1 MGKIEK
7 IESVEVGLLIPYANN
22 AKIHGKNQL
31 EMLKKSIQEFGFLT
45 PCLIDKDFN
54 LIAGHG
60 RVMAAKALGMKE
72 IPCVYVE
79 GLSEEQRRAYILAD
93 NRLGELGEWDMD
105 LVFEELNSLN
115 DMDFDVSLTGFDF
128 DGMNSSEPE
137 AKEDD
142 FEEDIPE
149 EPKSKP
155 GDLYQLGKHRLI
167 CGDSSDVTVM
177 QKLLGGGSVSLY
189 ITDPPYNV
197 DYEGKAKNHL
207 KIQNDS
213 MSDDDFKNFLRSAFF
228 AADTVMNPGAAYYVF
243 YAGRKELELFP
254 ACKEIGWPIK
264 QVLIWNKSSMIL
276 GRQDYQWKHE
286 PCIYGWK
293 EGASHYFINDR
304 TLTTVIDEKRPA
316 KNLLHPTMKPIELI
330 SQFIKNSSREHDN
343 VLDSFG
349 GSGSTLIACEQLK
362 RNCYMCELDPRYV
375 DVIIDRWENLTGE
388 KAKLIEE

>member
-7 IESVEVGLLIPYANN
+7 IESVEVGLLVPYANN

-45 PCLIDKDFN
+45 PCLIDKDYN

-105 LVFEELNSLN
+105 LVFEELSSLN

-137 AKEDD
+137 AEEDD

-177 QKLLGGGSVSLY
+177 QKLLGGEAFRFILQ
-189 ITDPPYNV
+189 T
-197 DYEGKAKNHL
+197 HL
-207 KIQNDS
+207 
-213 MSDDDFKNFLRSAFF
+213 
-228 AADTVMNPGAAYYVF
+228 
-243 YAGRKELELFP
+243 
-254 ACKEIGWPIK
+254 
-264 QVLIWNKSSMIL
+264 
-276 GRQDYQWKHE
+276 
-286 PCIYGWK
+286 
-293 EGASHYFINDR
+293 
-304 TLTTVIDEKRPA
+304 
-316 KNLLHPTMKPIELI
+316 TMWIM
-330 SQFIKNSSREHDN
+330 R
-343 VLDSFG
+343 
-349 GSGSTLIACEQLK
+349 
-362 RNCYMCELDPRYV
+362 
-375 DVIIDRWENLTGE
+375 
-388 KAKLIEE
+388 AKLKTI